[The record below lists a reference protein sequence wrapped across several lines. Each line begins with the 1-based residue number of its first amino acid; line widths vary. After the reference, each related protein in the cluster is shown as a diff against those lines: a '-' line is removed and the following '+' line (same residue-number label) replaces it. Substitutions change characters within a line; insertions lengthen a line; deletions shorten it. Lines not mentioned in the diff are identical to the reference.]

1 MACRPPF
8 DTTINYDRRRQAS
21 CKKKKR
27 QPMSDLPGPIRRI
40 GERSLTMDTTFNLP
54 TDERDRLFAAGVSPN
69 LPSRASERVPSAEQE
84 RPISKTKLRVGRVT
98 GGLVVAFLLFDSIPK
113 ILQLAWVVKAT
124 TEFGFPVGAIL
135 PIGVVLLLCTV
146 LYCIPRTAI
155 LGAVLL
161 TGYLGGA
168 VEANVHASLP
178 LASHTLFPIYFAV
191 FIWGSLA
198 LRDRRVW
205 RIFERSRPRRE

>member
-1 MACRPPF
+1 
-8 DTTINYDRRRQAS
+8 
-21 CKKKKR
+21 
-27 QPMSDLPGPIRRI
+27 
-40 GERSLTMDTTFNLP
+40 MDTTFNLP
-54 TDERDRLFAAGVSPN
+54 TDERDRLFAAGLSPN
-69 LPSRASERVPSAEQE
+69 LPSRASVSATSAEPD
-84 RPISKTKLRVGRVT
+84 RLISRTRLWIGRVT

-113 ILQLAWVVKAT
+113 ILQMAWVLKAT
-124 TEFGFPVGAIL
+124 TEMGFPAGAIQ
-135 PIGVVLLLCTV
+135 PIGVVLLICTV

-191 FIWGSLA
+191 FVWGSLA

-205 RIFERSRPRRE
+205 SIFERPRSGRAGWRA